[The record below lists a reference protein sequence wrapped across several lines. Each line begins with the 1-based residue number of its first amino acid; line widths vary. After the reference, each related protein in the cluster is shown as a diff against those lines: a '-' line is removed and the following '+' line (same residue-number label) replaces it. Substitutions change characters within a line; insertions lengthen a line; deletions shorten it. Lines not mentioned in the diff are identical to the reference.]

1 MSTIS
6 SATTTSSTSS
16 SSSSSASEAIS
27 SLDMNDFIT
36 LMTAQLQNQDPT
48 NPTDANE
55 YMSQLAQFATVS
67 GVSEMNSSISELTDQ
82 LRTTQAMDGAS
93 LIGRTVLV
101 TADSMSVAS
110 GGTAQ
115 GAVSASDGAQNVTVS
130 VTNSSGT
137 VVRTIE
143 LGDGSGLMDFTW
155 DGLTDSGEAAA
166 AGTYTFEATA
176 DVGGTTQAQDVLL
189 SSTVDSVTID
199 SSAGEFVLN
208 TADLG
213 SVDLADVLKIQ

>member
-1 MSTIS
+1 MSTIDS
-6 SATTTSSTSS
+6 VNSTTSSS
-16 SSSSSASEAIS
+16 SSSSSASAAVS

-67 GVSEMNSSISELTDQ
+67 GVSDMNSSIGTLTDQ
-82 LRTTQAMDGAS
+82 LRSTQAMDGAS

-110 GGTAQ
+110 GGTAE
-115 GAVSASDGAQNVTVS
+115 GAVSASSGSQNVTVS
-130 VTNSSGT
+130 VTNSSGS

-143 LGDGSGLMDFTW
+143 LGSGSGLMDFTW
-155 DGLTDSGEAAA
+155 DGLNDAGEAVAS
-166 AGTYTFEATA
+166 GTYTFEATA
-176 DVGGTTQAQDVLL
+176 DVGGTSQALDVLL

-199 SSAGEFVLN
+199 ASAGEFVLN
-208 TADLG
+208 TANLG
-213 SVDLADVLKIQ
+213 TVNLEDVLQVQ

>member
-1 MSTIS
+1 MSTIDS
-6 SATTTSSTSS
+6 VTSTTSSS
-16 SSSSSASEAIS
+16 SSSSSASEAVS
-27 SLDMNDFIT
+27 SLDMDDFIT

-67 GVSEMNSSISELTDQ
+67 GVSEMNSSISDLTDQ

-93 LIGRTVLV
+93 LIGRSVLV

-110 GGTAQ
+110 GGTVQ
-115 GAVSASDGAQNVTVS
+115 GAVSASSGSQNVTVS

-143 LGDGSGLMDFTW
+143 LGSGEGLMDFSW

-176 DVGGTTQAQDVLL
+176 DVGGTSQALDVML

-213 SVDLADVLKIQ
+213 TIDLADVLQIQ